1 MHAISE
7 HTRFALERDRWQA
20 ELDACRERRQEERE
34 PQTQTPQQVVQGV
47 DAQIDEKFNLALDAA
62 GEAIGHE
69 RAAFQQALDRQRAEI
84 RLLRRELRT
93 LRDEF
98 DAKLNLKAELAAARG
113 EIEQLRRRSPDFK
126 AELDNLRAQ
135 VARQEKTISRLRGE
149 QSQLAYAQK
158 QLDAEQQKN
167 RHEVS
172 LTAVRVTAFGQ
183 RTENILRELY
193 ENGFNVVEE
202 MQSPS
207 GSIS

>member
-1 MHAISE
+1 MHAINE
-7 HTRFALERDRWQA
+7 
-20 ELDACRERRQEERE
+20 
-34 PQTQTPQQVVQGV
+34 QTQVQQQVAL

-135 VARQEKTISRLRGE
+135 VAKQDKLISRLRGQASE
-149 QSQLAYAQK
+149 LAYAQK
-158 QLDAEQQKN
+158 QLDAEQRNVKREISVTEITISSIGSRTREILEGLRQDGYDWLG
-167 RHEVS
+167 EMPA
-172 LTAVRVTAFGQ
+172 LPVRS
-183 RTENILRELY
+183 
-193 ENGFNVVEE
+193 GFA
-202 MQSPS
+202 S
-207 GSIS
+207 